1 MVRFEIFCKTLKN
14 LEEITRRYPPYD
26 VVVTAGLCSLFAQCF
41 EQSWQA
47 MKECLSWMGERE
59 ADTAS
64 PRQIVKLSHEAGLIQ
79 DESGWMK
86 AMEERK
92 LEIYT
97 FNREVADTM
106 INDTRSLFLP
116 LFRKL
121 RRELERRYGM

>member
-14 LEEITRRYPPYD
+14 LEESTRRHPPYD
-26 VVVTAGLCSLFAQCF
+26 VVVTAGLCSLFVQCF

-59 ADTAS
+59 AGTAS

-97 FNREVADTM
+97 FNREVADTL
-106 INDTRSLFLP
+106 IADTRSIFLP
-116 LFRKL
+116 LFRALKK
-121 RRELERRYGM
+121 ELAKRYEG

>member
-14 LEEITRRYPPYD
+14 LEEITRRHPPYD
-26 VVVTAGLCSLFAQCF
+26 VVVIAGLCSLFTQCF
-41 EQSWQA
+41 EQSWRA
-47 MKECLSWMGERE
+47 MKEYLIQEGWAE
-59 ADTAS
+59 ADTGS
-64 PRQIVKLSHEAGLIQ
+64 PRQILKTSYQAGLIQ

-97 FNREVADTM
+97 FDQEVADTM

-116 LFRKL
+116 LFRALKK
-121 RRELERRYGM
+121 ELAKRYEG

>member
-14 LEEITRRYPPYD
+14 LEEITRRHPPYD
-26 VVVTAGLCSLFAQCF
+26 VVVTAGLCSLFVQCF

-59 ADTAS
+59 AGTAS

-116 LFRKL
+116 LFREL
-121 RRELERRYGM
+121 RRKLERRYGM

>member
-1 MVRFEIFCKTLKN
+1 MARFEIFCKTLKN
-14 LEEITRRYPPYD
+14 LEEITRRHPPYD
-26 VVVTAGLCSLFAQCF
+26 VVVTAGLCSLFVQCF

-59 ADTAS
+59 AGTAS
-64 PRQIVKLSHEAGLIQ
+64 PRQIVKLSYEAGLIQ

-97 FNREVADTM
+97 FDQEVADTM

-116 LFRKL
+116 LFREL
-121 RRELERRYGM
+121 RKH

>member
-14 LEEITRRYPPYD
+14 LEEITRRHPPYD
-26 VVVTAGLCSLFAQCF
+26 VVVTAGLCSLFTQCF
-41 EQSWQA
+41 EQSWRA
-47 MKECLSWMGERE
+47 MKEYLSQDGWAE
-59 ADTAS
+59 ADTGS
-64 PRQIVKLSHEAGLIQ
+64 PRQILKISYQAGLIQ

-116 LFRKL
+116 LFRALKK
-121 RRELERRYGM
+121 ELAKRYEG

>member
-14 LEEITRRYPPYD
+14 LEEITRRHPPYD
-26 VVVTAGLCSLFAQCF
+26 VVVTAGLCSLFTQCF
-41 EQSWQA
+41 EQSWRA
-47 MKECLSWMGERE
+47 MKEYLSQDGRAEV
-59 ADTAS
+59 DTGS
-64 PRQIVKLSHEAGLIQ
+64 PRQILKISYQAGLIQ

-97 FNREVADTM
+97 FDQEVADTM

-116 LFRKL
+116 LFRALKK
-121 RRELERRYGM
+121 ELAKRYEG

>member
-1 MVRFEIFCKTLKN
+1 MVRFEIFCKTLDN
-14 LEEITRRYPPYD
+14 LEEITRRHPPYD
-26 VVVTAGLCSLFAQCF
+26 VVVTAGLCSLFTQCF
-41 EQSWQA
+41 EQSWRA
-47 MKECLSWMGERE
+47 MKEYLSQEGRAE
-59 ADTAS
+59 ANTGS
-64 PRQIVKLSHEAGLIQ
+64 PRQILKISYQAGLIQ

-121 RRELERRYGM
+121 RIELERRYGM

>member
-1 MVRFEIFCKTLKN
+1 MVRFAIFCKTLDN
-14 LEEITRRYPPYD
+14 LEEINRVSPPYD
-26 VVVTAGLCSLFAQCF
+26 VVITAGLCSLFTQCF
-41 EQSWQA
+41 EQSWRA
-47 MKECLSWMGERE
+47 MKEYLSQEGWAE
-59 ADTAS
+59 ADTGS
-64 PRQIVKLSHEAGLIQ
+64 PRQILKISYQAGLIQ

-116 LFRKL
+116 LFHEL
-121 RRELERRYGM
+121 RIELERRYGM

>member
-1 MVRFEIFCKTLKN
+1 MVRFEIFCKTLDN
-14 LEEITRRYPPYD
+14 LEEINRISPPYD
-26 VVVTAGLCSLFAQCF
+26 VVVTAGLCSLFVQCF

-64 PRQIVKLSHEAGLIQ
+64 PKQIVKLSHEAGLIQ

-106 INDTRSLFLP
+106 IADTRSLFLP
-116 LFRKL
+116 LFRALKK
-121 RRELERRYGM
+121 ELAKRYEG

>member
-14 LEEITRRYPPYD
+14 LEEITRRHPPYD
-26 VVVTAGLCSLFAQCF
+26 VVVTAGLCSLFTQCF

-59 ADTAS
+59 AGTAS

-97 FNREVADTM
+97 FNREVADTL

-116 LFRKL
+116 LFRALKK
-121 RRELERRYGM
+121 ELAKRYEG

>member
-14 LEEITRRYPPYD
+14 LEEITRRHPPYD
-26 VVVTAGLCSLFAQCF
+26 VVVTAGLCSLFTQCF

-47 MKECLSWMGERE
+47 MKECLSWMGKRE

-116 LFRKL
+116 LFREL
-121 RRELERRYGM
+121 RRKLERRYGM

>member
-1 MVRFEIFCKTLKN
+1 MVRFEIFCKTLDN
-14 LEEITRRYPPYD
+14 LEEINRISPPYD
-26 VVVTAGLCSLFAQCF
+26 VVVTAGLCSLFVQCF

-59 ADTAS
+59 AATAS
-64 PRQIVKLSHEAGLIQ
+64 PKQIVKLSHEAGLIQ

-106 INDTRSLFLP
+106 IADTRSLFLP
-116 LFRKL
+116 LFRALKK
-121 RRELERRYGM
+121 ELAKRYEG

>member
-14 LEEITRRYPPYD
+14 LEEITRRHPPYD
-26 VVVTAGLCSLFAQCF
+26 VVVTAGLCSLFVQCF

-59 ADTAS
+59 AGTAS
-64 PRQIVKLSHEAGLIQ
+64 PKQIVKLSHEAGLIQ

-106 INDTRSLFLP
+106 IADTRSLFLP

>member
-1 MVRFEIFCKTLKN
+1 MVRFEIFCKTLDN
-14 LEEITRRYPPYD
+14 LEEINRRHPPYG

-41 EQSWQA
+41 EQSCQA

-59 ADTAS
+59 AGTAS

-79 DESGWMK
+79 DESGWVK

-97 FNREVADTM
+97 FNREVADTL
-106 INDTRSLFLP
+106 IADTRNIFLP
-116 LFRKL
+116 MFHGLMT
-121 RRELERRYGM
+121 ELKKRYEM

>member
-14 LEEITRRYPPYD
+14 LEEINRRHPPYD
-26 VVVTAGLCSLFAQCF
+26 VVVTVGLCSLFAQCF
-41 EQSWQA
+41 EQSCQA

-59 ADTAS
+59 AGTAS

-79 DESGWMK
+79 DESGWVK

-97 FNREVADTM
+97 FNREVADTL
-106 INDTRSLFLP
+106 IADTRNIFLP
-116 LFRKL
+116 MFHGLMT
-121 RRELERRYGM
+121 ELKKRYEM

>member
-1 MVRFEIFCKTLKN
+1 MVRFEIFCKTLDN
-14 LEEITRRYPPYD
+14 LEEINRISPPYD
-26 VVVTAGLCSLFAQCF
+26 VVVTAGLCSLFTQCF
-41 EQSWQA
+41 EQSWRA
-47 MKECLSWMGERE
+47 MKEYLSQEGWAE
-59 ADTAS
+59 ADTGS
-64 PRQIVKLSHEAGLIQ
+64 PRQILKISYQAGLIQ

>member
-1 MVRFEIFCKTLKN
+1 MRFEIFCKTLDN
-14 LEEITRRYPPYD
+14 LEEITRRHPPYD
-26 VVVTAGLCSLFAQCF
+26 VVVTAGLCSLFTQCF
-41 EQSWQA
+41 EQSWRA
-47 MKECLSWMGERE
+47 MKEYLSQEGRAE
-59 ADTAS
+59 ANTGS
-64 PRQIVKLSHEAGLIQ
+64 PRQILKISYQAGLIQ

-121 RRELERRYGM
+121 RIELERRYGM

>member
-14 LEEITRRYPPYD
+14 LEEITRRHPPYD
-26 VVVTAGLCSLFAQCF
+26 VVVTAGLCSLFVQCF

-59 ADTAS
+59 AGTAS
-64 PRQIVKLSHEAGLIQ
+64 PRQIVKLSYEAGLIQ
-79 DESGWMK
+79 DKSGWMK

-97 FNREVADTM
+97 FNREVADTL
-106 INDTRSLFLP
+106 IADTRSLFLP
-116 LFRKL
+116 LFRALKK
-121 RRELERRYGM
+121 ELAKRYEC

>member
-14 LEEITRRYPPYD
+14 LEEITRRHPPYD
-26 VVVTAGLCSLFAQCF
+26 VVVTAGLCSLFTQCF
-41 EQSWQA
+41 EQSWRA
-47 MKECLSWMGERE
+47 MKEYLIQEGWAE
-59 ADTAS
+59 ADTGS
-64 PRQIVKLSHEAGLIQ
+64 PRQILKTSYQAGLIQ

-116 LFRKL
+116 LFREL
-121 RRELERRYGM
+121 RRKLERRYGM

>member
-1 MVRFEIFCKTLKN
+1 MVRFEIFCKTLDN
-14 LEEITRRYPPYD
+14 LEEINRRHPPYD

-59 ADTAS
+59 AGTAS

-79 DESGWMK
+79 DESGWVK

-97 FNREVADTM
+97 FNREVADTL
-106 INDTRSLFLP
+106 IADTRNIFLP
-116 LFRKL
+116 MFHGLMT
-121 RRELERRYGM
+121 ELKKRYEM

>member
-14 LEEITRRYPPYD
+14 LEEITRRHPPYD
-26 VVVTAGLCSLFAQCF
+26 VVVTAGLCSLFVQCF

-47 MKECLSWMGERE
+47 MKECLRWMGERE

-64 PRQIVKLSHEAGLIQ
+64 PRRIVKLSHEAGLIQ

>member
-1 MVRFEIFCKTLKN
+1 MVRFEIFCKTLDN
-14 LEEITRRYPPYD
+14 LEEINRRHPPYD

-41 EQSWQA
+41 EQSCQA

-59 ADTAS
+59 AGTAS

-79 DESGWMK
+79 DESGWVK

-97 FNREVADTM
+97 FNREVADTL
-106 INDTRSLFLP
+106 IADTRNIFFP
-116 LFRKL
+116 CFM
-121 RRELERRYGM
+121 G

>member
-1 MVRFEIFCKTLKN
+1 MVRFEIFCKTLDN
-14 LEEITRRYPPYD
+14 LEEINRRHPPYD

-41 EQSWQA
+41 EQSCQA

-59 ADTAS
+59 AGTAS

-79 DESGWMK
+79 DESGWVK

-97 FNREVADTM
+97 FNREVADTL
-106 INDTRSLFLP
+106 IADTRSLFLP
-116 LFRKL
+116 LFRALKK
-121 RRELERRYGM
+121 ELAKRYEG

>member
-14 LEEITRRYPPYD
+14 LEEITRRHPPYD
-26 VVVTAGLCSLFAQCF
+26 VVVTAGLCSLFVQCF

-59 ADTAS
+59 AGTAS

-92 LEIYT
+92 LEIYS
-97 FNREVADTM
+97 FNREVADTL

>member
-14 LEEITRRYPPYD
+14 LEEITRRHPPYD
-26 VVVTAGLCSLFAQCF
+26 VVVTAGLCSLFTQCF

-64 PRQIVKLSHEAGLIQ
+64 PRQIVKRSHEAGLIH

>member
-14 LEEITRRYPPYD
+14 LEEITRRHPPYD
-26 VVVTAGLCSLFAQCF
+26 VVVTAGLCSLFVQCF

-47 MKECLSWMGERE
+47 MKEYLSWMGESE
-59 ADTAS
+59 AGTAS
-64 PRQIVKLSHEAGLIQ
+64 PRQIVKLSHEAGLIH

-116 LFRKL
+116 LFRALKK
-121 RRELERRYGM
+121 ELAKRYEG

>member
-1 MVRFEIFCKTLKN
+1 MVRFEIFCKTLDN
-14 LEEITRRYPPYD
+14 LEEINRRHPPYD
-26 VVVTAGLCSLFAQCF
+26 VVVTAGLCSLFTQCF
-41 EQSWQA
+41 EQSWRA
-47 MKECLSWMGERE
+47 MKEYLIQEGRAE
-59 ADTAS
+59 ADTGS
-64 PRQIVKLSHEAGLIQ
+64 PRQILKISHEAGLIQ

-97 FNREVADTM
+97 FDQEVADTM

-121 RRELERRYGM
+121 RIELERRYGM

>member
-1 MVRFEIFCKTLKN
+1 MVRFEIFCKTLDN
-14 LEEITRRYPPYD
+14 LEEINRISPPYD
-26 VVVTAGLCSLFAQCF
+26 VVVTAGLCSLFTQCF
-41 EQSWQA
+41 EQSWRA
-47 MKECLSWMGERE
+47 MKEYLIQEGWAE
-59 ADTAS
+59 ADTGS
-64 PRQIVKLSHEAGLIQ
+64 PRQILKTSYQAGLIQ

-97 FNREVADTM
+97 FKREVADTM

-116 LFRKL
+116 LFHEL